1 MRMPGLAL
9 LLFALPS
16 EAHSQQQPLPI
27 IDMHLH
33 AHSLTDYDGGM
44 PVCTNDQKIVLRGWD
59 PKEPIAR
66 EKLEHCP
73 SPMPA
78 AATDEAL
85 MGETL
90 ALLERHNIFAVTT
103 GALERVAAWRLAAP
117 DRIIPAHAFGDPGSP
132 TPDRFQR
139 LVNSR
144 DLALF
149 AEVSPQYLGMALDDP
164 ALEPYFALA
173 EELDVPVGVHLGE
186 GPVGGAHFLGG
197 PTPSPYRARLTSPF
211 QLEEVLVRHPRL
223 RVYVMHF
230 GSPLVD
236 EMIAVLYSHP
246 QVYVDIAQNNWGFPR
261 EHFYSQLKRLID
273 AGFEERIMWG
283 SDQMVWPRTI
293 EIAIETI
300 EKAPFLTQEQK
311 RNIFYNN
318 AARFLRLSDE
328 EIAAHHAESGNLTAP
343 PNKR

>member
-1 MRMPGLAL
+1 MRMLAL
-9 LLFALPS
+9 ALPFFVMPS
-16 EAHSQQQPLPI
+16 EAHPQQQPLPI

-33 AHSLTDYDGGM
+33 ASSLEDFGGGM

-66 EKLEHCP
+66 EKLKLCP

-85 MGETL
+85 MQETL
-90 ALLERHNIFAVTT
+90 ELLERHNIFAVTT

-132 TPDRFQR
+132 NPDEFRR

-149 AEVSPQYLGMALDDP
+149 AEVSPQYQGMSLDDV

-173 EELDVPVGVHLGE
+173 EELDIPVGVHLGE

-197 PTPSPYRARLTSPF
+197 STPSPYRARLSSPF
-211 QLEEVLVRHPRL
+211 QLEEVLIRHPRL
-223 RVYVMHF
+223 RIYVMHF

-236 EMIAVLYSHP
+236 EMIALLYSHP

-273 AGFEERIMWG
+273 AGFEQRIMWG

-300 EKAPFLTQEQK
+300 EKAPFLTEEQK

-318 AARFLRLSDE
+318 AARFLRLSE
-328 EIAAHHAESGNLTAP
+328 ETIAAHNGESADTSAR